1 MSLFMPIL
9 LANRKKNQC
18 SWKRGYTGEAV
29 VVYPHPVSCSFP
41 ILVILF
47 PCCIAC
53 DSALSLLSRPEEGAK
68 FKMSVEIYFKQNFRN
83 MKLNN
88 CRTSVSQPKCPAEPR
103 RCLSIKLTAFF
114 QNCIILLFLISS
126 FAVKAQSFPVSG
138 KVNGDDGK
146 GLAGVTISIKGNTSK
161 SAVTDTTGAFS
172 ITVPTGKETLVF
184 THVGFT
190 DQEMTLDNRTSLS
203 VTMVPASKS
212 LEDIVVI
219 GYGTAK
225 RKDVTGAVAGINQ
238 NDIKSRPVAD
248 ALQAMQGKVAGVDIT
263 SAERPGTLGNINI
276 RGVRSLTASN
286 SPLFVVDGIP
296 LSTGGIE
303 YINPYDIET
312 IDVLKDAS
320 ATAIFGSRG
329 ANGVV
334 IVTTKQGKTGKVTVN
349 INSSVRL
356 ENLVDDNEMF
366 NASDYINFRRWA
378 YYYAGL
384 NNTTGISSNP
394 RGDQPTIATDR
405 TFFNATGDPSAW
417 ANIAKGWASGTW
429 DGSQV
434 ATTDW
439 RGMVT
444 QQGIT
449 SDNLI
454 NVSGGTDKI
463 KAYGSFGYLNN
474 KGTIK
479 GQSYERYSA
488 KANVDI
494 TPTRWLS
501 FGANIS
507 ATYSKQEYGQS
518 QVNISTIGTPPGGL
532 YESARSLFPYAVP
545 YDSTGARILFPGGD
559 NSFKSIVDEWNYNR
573 DQRVTTR
580 AFGSLYAQLN
590 IGSIFPVLN
599 GLKYRMNFGPD
610 ISYSRDGIYI
620 DANSVANGGS
630 TNYAALLD
638 YKTFSY
644 TLDNL
649 LFYDKTIGDH
659 TFGLTL
665 LQSHTL
671 YQRDTSSI
679 TGNGIPLSSQLWNAL
694 TSGTVTGQI
703 STSSNTIKQQ
713 LLSYMARLNY
723 GFRDKYLL
731 TVSARNDG
739 SSVLAEDHKYSWFP
753 SAALAWRISKENFM
767 NAGWVNDLK
776 LRVGAGVTGNSAI
789 APYST
794 QGAVISL
801 FYPFVAANAAGSI
814 PNSIFA
820 NQDIGWEKTTQ
831 YNLGVDFSLFNR
843 RVFGSVD
850 VYTSNTDDLLM
861 RRSIPTVTG
870 YTTTFANVGATA
882 NKGIDIN
889 LTTVN
894 INRNDLV
901 WTTTINAA
909 WQKERIKTLSNGNQ
923 DDINNNWFIGQP
935 VGVIYGYQSLGLW
948 QVGDSAAM
956 KGYGANSFSAGNAK
970 VADLNGDKKID
981 PNNDR
986 QIIGSTRPA
995 WVVGMTNTVTYKGW
1009 DFSIFLYGRLD
1020 YLFNT
1025 GGEGQAA
1032 RGVQREINYY
1042 TINNQN
1048 AEYQKPIYNA
1058 GNAPVDPFFT
1068 ALGYKEASFIM
1079 IRNISLGYTLTNKTL
1094 GKSGISSLKLYAQVA
1109 NPGMLYSKIGHLN
1122 MDVGGPTWNRGFIFG
1137 INASF

>member
-1 MSLFMPIL
+1 MKMN
-9 LANRKKNQC
+9 NR
-18 SWKRGYTGEAV
+18 
-29 VVYPHPVSCSFP
+29 
-41 ILVILF
+41 
-47 PCCIAC
+47 
-53 DSALSLLSRPEEGAK
+53 RP
-68 FKMSVEIYFKQNFRN
+68 
-83 MKLNN
+83 
-88 CRTSVSQPKCPAEPR
+88 SVSQPNRPAKPR
-103 RCLSIKLTAFF
+103 LSLLIKVTAFLP
-114 QNCIILLFLISS
+114 NCLILLFLISS
-126 FAVKAQSFPVSG
+126 FSVKAQSVPVSG
-138 KVNGDDGK
+138 KVSGDDGK
-146 GLAGVTISIKGNTSK
+146 PLAGVTVSVKGNK
-161 SAVTDTTGAFS
+161 SQGVATDTSGNFS

-184 THVGFT
+184 TYVGFA
-190 DQEMTLDNRTSLS
+190 DQEVSLQNQTSITVS
-203 VTMVPASKS
+203 MVPTSKS
-212 LEDIVVI
+212 LDDIVVI
-219 GYGTAK
+219 GYGAVK

-238 NDIKSRPVAD
+238 TDIKSRPVAD

-263 SAERPGTLGNINI
+263 SSDRPGTLGNINI

-296 LSTGGIE
+296 LTTGGIE

-312 IDVLKDAS
+312 IDILKDAS
-320 ATAIFGSRG
+320 ATAIYGSRG

-334 IVTTKQGKTGKVTVN
+334 IVTTKQGKNGKITVN
-349 INSSVRL
+349 LNSSVKI
-356 ENLVDDNEMF
+356 ENLVDDQEQF
-366 NASDYINFRRWA
+366 NSSDYITYKRWA

-394 RGDQPTIATDR
+394 RGDQPSIAFDR
-405 TFFNATGDPSAW
+405 TFFNASGDPSAW
-417 ANIAKGWASGTW
+417 ANIAKGWATGTW
-429 DGSQV
+429 DGSKV
-434 ATTDW
+434 GTTDW

-494 TPTRWLS
+494 NATKWLN
-501 FGANIS
+501 FGTNIS

-590 IGSIFPVLN
+590 IGQIFPVLN

-630 TNYAALLD
+630 TNYAALID

-649 LFYDKTIGDH
+649 LFYDKTVGDH
-659 TFGLTL
+659 SFGLTL
-665 LQSHTL
+665 LQSQTV
-671 YQRDTSSI
+671 YSRDTSSI
-679 TGNGIPLSSQLWNAL
+679 TGNGVPLPSQLWNAL

-703 STSSNTIKQQ
+703 STSTNTVKQQ

-723 GFRDKYLL
+723 SYKEKYLL
-731 TVSARNDG
+731 TVSARQDG
-739 SSVLAEDHKYSWFP
+739 SSVLAEGEKYNLFP
-753 SAALAWRISKENFM
+753 SAALAWRISKEKFM
-767 NAGWVNDLK
+767 NVGWVNDLK
-776 LRVGAGVTGNSAI
+776 LRIGAGVTGNSAI

-801 FYPFVAANAAGSI
+801 FYPYVAANAAGSI
-814 PNSIFA
+814 PNATFA
-820 NQDIGWEKTTQ
+820 NQDIGWEKTRQ
-831 YNLGVDFSLFNR
+831 YNLGIDFSLLNR
-843 RVFGSVD
+843 RVMGSVD
-850 VYTSNTDDLLM
+850 LYTSNTSDLLM
-861 RRSIPTVTG
+861 KRSIPTVTG
-870 YTTTFANVGATA
+870 YTTTFANVGETA

-889 LTTVN
+889 VTTVN
-894 INRNDLV
+894 INKHDFV

-909 WQKERIKTLSNGNQ
+909 WQKERIVLLSNGNQ

-935 VGVIYGYQSLGLW
+935 VGVIYGYRAQGLW
-948 QVGDSAAM
+948 QVGDSVAM
-956 KGYGANSFSAGNAK
+956 KGYTVNNFSPGNVR

-986 QIIGSTRPA
+986 EIIGRTRPG
-995 WVVGMTNTVTYKGW
+995 WVVGMTNTVTFKGW

-1025 GGEGQAA
+1025 GGEGLAA
-1032 RGVQREINYY
+1032 RGVQREVNYY

-1058 GNAPVDPFFT
+1058 GNAPVDPYFA
-1068 ALGYKEASFIM
+1068 ALGYSDASFIM
-1079 IRNISLGYTLTNKTL
+1079 IRNISLGYTMTSKAL
-1094 GKSGISSLKLYAQVA
+1094 GKSGISNLKLYAQVA
-1109 NPGMLYSKIGHLN
+1109 NPGMLFSNIKHLN

-1137 INASF
+1137 VNATF